1 MIYKI
6 IFIILIL
13 FNISF
18 ASYQEIRIGNIDDY
32 YKDKISEQQ
41 LKTII
46 DEIENTLETQLNM
59 NIFDYS
65 INGKPID
72 ILYVQESKLE
82 KNISKKIDK
91 LTSKKNKLES
101 LKGFFLT
108 QKDEIDK
115 LQEFYTNQT
124 NLLNKKVDILNSYI
138 KEVNNQKSLNKNEYD
153 SVQEYVKNERKK
165 IDFDLK
171 EQKKIQSDLTKT
183 LNHYNQKVFSYND
196 ISREINMLASEIES
210 MSRSVRKINGRTFGL
225 EETTLKTIY
234 KDGKLIQEKNV
245 KTNMNKIEIYSFD
258 SLAQLKVIIAHEIV
272 HLLGIP
278 HIEVNNALMN
288 PLLQNS
294 QIENLYLT
302 FEDIENFRNNFRYY
316 SPNGWRIKKFYGIFR
331 K

>member
-171 EQKKIQSDLTKT
+171 EQKKIQSNLTKT

-196 ISREINMLASEIES
+196 VSREINMLVSEIES
-210 MSRSVRKINGRTFGL
+210 MSRSIRKINGRTFGL

-234 KDGKLIQEKNV
+234 KDGKQIQEKSV

-278 HIEVNNALMN
+278 HIEINNALMN
-288 PLLQNS
+288 PILQNS

-302 FEDIENFRNNFRYY
+302 FEDIENFRNNF
-316 SPNGWRIKKFYGIFR
+316 
-331 K
+331 

>member
-6 IFIILIL
+6 IFLILIL

-18 ASYQEIRIGNIDDY
+18 ASYQEVRIGNIDDY

-91 LTSKKNKLES
+91 LTLKKNKLES

-124 NLLNKKVDILNSYI
+124 NL
-138 KEVNNQKSLNKNEYD
+138 LNKNEYD

-302 FEDIENFRNNFRYY
+302 FEDIENFRNNF
-316 SPNGWRIKKFYGIFR
+316 
-331 K
+331 